1 MEGFWTDMLRMRFD
15 QISGPSVRIR
25 VGFDYTITG
34 GEGTPFFDQVE
45 QVVDRVL
52 DRQFHGG
59 APDLLPMIWDAIK
72 ERDRLY
78 GLRMDATWMH
88 VGTPGDLEE
97 AERFLRD
104 L

>member
-1 MEGFWTDMLRMRFD
+1 MLRMRFD

-72 ERDRLY
+72 ATVPKVELVRL
-78 GLRMDATWMH
+78 DPAPEAPATDKNW
-88 VGTPGDLEE
+88 VPIIY
-97 AERFLRD
+97 
-104 L
+104 